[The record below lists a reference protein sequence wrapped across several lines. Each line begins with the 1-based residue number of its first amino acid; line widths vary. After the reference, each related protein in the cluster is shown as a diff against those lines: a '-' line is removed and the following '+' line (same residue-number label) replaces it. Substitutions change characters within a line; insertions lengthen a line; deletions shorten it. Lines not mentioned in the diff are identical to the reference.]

1 MPSLSLFAHNVL
13 NLLQTH
19 ASLIMVIYLIGVSPG
34 VKWPKREADSSIQ
47 T

>member
-1 MPSLSLFAHNVL
+1 MPFLSLFFHNVL

-19 ASLIMVIYLIGVSPG
+19 ASLIMAIYLMGVSPG
-34 VKWPKREADSSIQ
+34 VKWPKREADCSLE